1 MTENIL
7 LSIGVAILLWIWIFF
22 EIKKRRTHYEVKK
35 FFFSYAE
42 KQAFLTIK
50 KILRGEYGDRFE
62 LLSKVRLADIFDF
75 STYQEFNKI
84 KAKHIDFLILDTRNY
99 TPILWIELNGTSH
112 FFEKQKRSDEY
123 KKYVFSTSW
132 LQLLTAWNS
141 KASDTEYRK
150 MLFKKFLI
158 NPVAKNHQ
166 TYKANPSTSF
176 SDSGIWYTNNTEIW

>member
-7 LSIGVAILLWIWIFF
+7 LSIGVAIVLGILIFF

-99 TPILWIELNGTSH
+99 TPILGIELNGTSH
-112 FFEKQKRSDEY
+112 FFEKQKRSDEF
-123 KKYVFSTSW
+123 KKYVFSTSG

-141 KASDTEYRK
+141 KANDIQYWK

-158 NPVAKNHQ
+158 NPITKSHQ

-176 SDSGIWYTNNTEIW
+176 SNSGIGYTNNTEVG